1 MFLRILNDD
10 QKRSLLVIAHHVVV
24 SDHSVSVKEG
34 ALLDELLNG
43 LRTDIR
49 ITPKQLFTKPN
60 LEVFDTRES
69 RVAVMLEVAVPARR

>member
-34 ALLDELLNG
+34 VLLDELLNG
-43 LRTDIR
+43 LRTDISHNAQAIIYQAQFGGVRHSR
-49 ITPKQLFTKPN
+49 IP
-60 LEVFDTRES
+60 
-69 RVAVMLEVAVPARR
+69 RRSDA